1 MGGVCD
7 HINHFCYHIKEI
19 RLLKAW
25 GAAVLK
31 GLGENTDERERE
43 SKTERASYM
52 YYVQNLKIKFKLT
65 FLEAHLHVSRYL
77 RTYT

>member
-43 SKTERASYM
+43 REQDRER
-52 YYVQNLKIKFKLT
+52 
-65 FLEAHLHVSRYL
+65 ELHVLCTISEN
-77 RTYT
+77 